1 MIEFNQVTKIY
12 RKDWKALDDISFNI
26 EQGSYTCI
34 VGPSGSGKSTVLK
47 LLYGAISPN
56 KGYIQVSGFRIP
68 GIPKNQIHLLRRK
81 VGVIFQ
87 DFRLMEDRT
96 VYDNIAFVLLV
107 TGTPR
112 KIIKDKISQVMASLR
127 LTHKIHQYPY
137 QLSGGEQQK
146 VSIARALV
154 RDPFVLVADEPTG
167 NIDPVGS
174 SEIFQIL
181 KDINNAGTTVIMA
194 THELDYVK
202 NTPFRVIVLEQ
213 GKIVTDTPG
222 AGRSRD
228 VHNK

>member
-1 MIEFNQVTKIY
+1 MIEFNQVTKVY
-12 RKDWKALDDISFNI
+12 RKDWKALDDLTFSI
-26 EQGSYTCI
+26 EQGSYTFI

-47 LLYGAISPN
+47 LIYGAISPS
-56 KGYIQVSGFRIP
+56 KGYVQVAGFRIP
-68 GIPKNQIHLLRRK
+68 GMPKNQIHLLRRK

-112 KIIKDKISQVMASLR
+112 KIIKEKISQVMASLG
-127 LTHKIHQYPY
+127 LTHKLHQFPY

-154 RDPFVLVADEPTG
+154 RDPFVLIADEPTG
-167 NIDPVGS
+167 NIDPAGS
-174 SEIFQIL
+174 AEIFQIL
-181 KDINNAGTTVIMA
+181 KDINSAGTTVIMA

-202 NTPFRVIVLEQ
+202 NTPFRVLSLEG
-213 GKIVTDTPG
+213 GKIITDTHAVG
-222 AGRSRD
+222 MSSD
-228 VHNK
+228 VHHK

>member
-1 MIEFNQVTKIY
+1 MIEFNQVTKTY
-12 RKDWKALDDISFNI
+12 RKDWKALDDLTFTID
-26 EQGSYTCI
+26 QGSYTFI

-47 LLYGAISPN
+47 LIYGAISPN
-56 KGYIQVSGFRIP
+56 KGYVQVSGFRIP
-68 GIPKNQIHLLRRK
+68 GIPKNQLHLLRRK

-96 VYDNIAFVLLV
+96 IYENIAFVLLV

-112 KIIKDKISQVMASLR
+112 KTIKDKISTVLASLR

-154 RDPFVLVADEPTG
+154 REPFVLVADEPTG
-167 NIDPVGS
+167 NVDPEGS
-174 SEIFQIL
+174 AEIFQIL
-181 KDINNAGTTVIMA
+181 KDINSSGTTVIMA

-202 NTPFRVIVLEQ
+202 NTPFRVISLTQ
-213 GKIVTDTPG
+213 GKIVSDTKEK
-222 AGRSRD
+222 RCIQ
-228 VHNK
+228 